1 MVHFGSVSLTAEPAR
16 GSVLSA
22 IRRARSYG
30 AVITYGPNYRARLWD
45 DPREAIIMMRQPV
58 PLVDILKV
66 SEEELP
72 LLSGSEDWEEGSR
85 RLMEKGIS
93 LILVTL
99 GEAGCFY
106 RFGHLT
112 GRVHGFPAKVV
123 DTNGAGDTFFGAA
136 LSKLCRE
143 NLSHLSQERLEDILT
158 FANRAASLS
167 TTRAGAIPAM
177 PRLGE
182 LE

>member
-1 MVHFGSVSLTAEPAR
+1 
-16 GSVLSA
+16 
-22 IRRARSYG
+22 
-30 AVITYGPNYRARLWD
+30 
-45 DPREAIIMMRQPV
+45 MRQPL

-106 RFGHLT
+106 RLRHLT
-112 GRVHGFPAKVV
+112 GRVPGVPAKVV

-143 NLSHLSQERLEDILT
+143 DLSQLSAAHLEAILT

-177 PRLGE
+177 PSLGE
-182 LE
+182 VE